1 MITLFHNPRCG
12 KSREG
17 LALIEQSGKAF
28 EVVKYLENP
37 PNFEELTTLITKL
50 QLKPIALVRQ
60 KERIWIE
67 HFTGKTL
74 TDVDVIKALVAHP
87 ILIERP
93 IIIEGNK
100 AIIGRPIEKIIRFL
114 S

>member
-1 MITLFHNPRCG
+1 MITLFHNPRCR

-37 PNFEELTTLITKL
+37 PSFEELTTLITKL

-67 HFTGKTL
+67 YFKGKTL

-100 AIIGRPIEKIIRFL
+100 AIIGRPIEKIIQFL

>member
-1 MITLFHNPRCG
+1 MITLFHNPRCR

-28 EVVKYLENP
+28 KVLKYLENP

-67 HFTGKTL
+67 HFKGKTL
-74 TDVDVIKALVAHP
+74 TDVDVIKPLVAHP